1 MIMNKFTPGP
11 WEVVREEDAYAGEF
25 EGASLPFVTNIGP
38 FHIEWHDDLNAN
50 NADRIEAD
58 IALMAAAPDLLEAL
72 QRLLKGEDDE
82 YLTPQGLR
90 NLARA
95 AIAKATGV

>member
-1 MIMNKFTPGP
+1 MSEIKHTPWHVTAP
-11 WEVVREEDAYAGEF
+11 TDSMHAVRNMRGGIVADVGYSATLQEND
-25 EGASLPFVTNIGP
+25 V
-38 FHIEWHDDLNAN
+38 NA
-50 NADRIEAD
+50 RLI
-58 IALMAAAPDLLEAL
+58 AAAPELLEAL

-95 AIAKATGV
+95 AIAKATGAKA